1 MGPLEPILKTTGLAD
16 AGRVAPVV
24 SISGSSPHPGIP
36 GLTLGAQSSLLNK
49 LMTVWPFA
57 FSQIWCVFI
66 LSIIYQTHI
75 KDVLCM
81 GCVTGNISLISNVY
95 LLFQMH

>member
-36 GLTLGAQSSLLNK
+36 GLILGAQSSLLNK

-57 FSQIWCVFI
+57 FSQICGSRAQNSKQHFKT
-66 LSIIYQTHI
+66 QA
-75 KDVLCM
+75 
-81 GCVTGNISLISNVY
+81 
-95 LLFQMH
+95 